1 MTTTSAL
8 ARRPIDNKKAKTE
21 RSGARTLVAIG
32 ASNKKMASSFTAENK
47 DRDERGVAM
56 WKTML
61 DKQDVKIGL
70 EREKVE
76 AAKIEA

>member
-1 MTTTSAL
+1 MSNVKYFL
-8 ARRPIDNKKAKTE
+8 LKRGI
-21 RSGARTLVAIG
+21 AICKG
-32 ASNKKMASSFTAENK
+32 LNYKPCNNIGSLWCLHKDGFFTAENK